1 MIKYVVI
8 NKITKEEIS
17 NYLEDAITARAFIGH
32 LENKFPLKY
41 PEGILCWTKKNV
53 CEYNNNSTNSN

>member
-17 NYLEDAITARAFIGH
+17 NDLEDAITARAFIGH
-32 LENKFPLKY
+32 LEYKFPLKY
-41 PEGILCWTKKNV
+41 PEGILCWTKK
-53 CEYNNNSTNSN
+53 CM